1 MDNYYLIV
9 FKNTHD
15 AIEAE
20 NVLKN
25 KNIKVTI
32 MPTPTYITQSCGI
45 SIKFSEEYL
54 DNIKKII
61 VEGKINIKNL
71 YHKHDNRYEMLI

>member
-1 MDNYYLIV
+1 MNNYFLIV

-20 NVLKN
+20 KVLKE
-25 KNIKVTI
+25 KGVKVTI

-45 SIKFSEEYL
+45 SIKLDEEFIEQVK
-54 DNIKKII
+54 DII
-61 VEGKINIKNL
+61 NEGVITIKNV
-71 YHKHDNRYEMLI
+71 YHKYGSDFSIIM